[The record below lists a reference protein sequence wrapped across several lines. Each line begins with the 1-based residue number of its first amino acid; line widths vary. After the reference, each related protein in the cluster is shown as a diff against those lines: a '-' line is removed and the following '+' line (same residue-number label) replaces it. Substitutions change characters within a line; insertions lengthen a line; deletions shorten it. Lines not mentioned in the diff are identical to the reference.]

1 MPTNIVTIVLMVAN
15 AFIWL
20 HNLKIILAFG

>member
-1 MPTNIVTIVLMVAN
+1 MTTNIVTMVLMVVN

>member
-20 HNLKIILAFG
+20 RNLKIILAFG